1 MRAAAANPD
10 AATFLGS
17 GEADLIPQGLQKQ
30 PVGFQLQVIFFTVDE
45 QSDLLFHESGAYLL
59 FPIDSTY
66 PRKNRYFVVHR
77 ELKDS
82 RSLLEKSN
90 RNHQYRLPRVCDM
103 ALCEP
108 GNIAQQRRNTHVK

>member
-59 FPIDSTY
+59 LPIDSTY
-66 PRKNRYFVVHR
+66 PRKKSVLRCAQRTKGLKIPLR
-77 ELKDS
+77 EIKPQPS
-82 RSLLEKSN
+82 ISLASGL
-90 RNHQYRLPRVCDM
+90 
-103 ALCEP
+103 
-108 GNIAQQRRNTHVK
+108 